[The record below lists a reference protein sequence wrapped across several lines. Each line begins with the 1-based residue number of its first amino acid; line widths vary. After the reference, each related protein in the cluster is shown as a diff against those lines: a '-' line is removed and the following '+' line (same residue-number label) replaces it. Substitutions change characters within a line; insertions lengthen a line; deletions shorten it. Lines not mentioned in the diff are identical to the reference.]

1 MTHCRH
7 IRDLRFLRIDNDP
20 RDRPA
25 VLKTDILPMLAAIGG
40 SIYTIAPIGRIPI
53 VGFAGAY
60 PNQIRIGWRNCDR
73 TDRERGL
80 LVENR
85 IKGHAVIIGF
95 ENAAVSEP
103 DVKNKWIARIDRDI
117 GNATAHYRRTD
128 GARFQVFEKNIRELR
143 RSWRGRRRNTR
154 RQRWSRVRRRGTWRR
169 AANRPGAWRSFLL
182 RQGQQVE

>member
-7 IRDLRFLRIDNDP
+7 VRELRFFWIDNEP

-25 VLKTDILPMLAAIGG
+25 ILKTDILPMLAAIGG
-40 SIYTIAPIGRIPI
+40 SIHTIVP
-53 VGFAGAY
+53 
-60 PNQIRIGWRNCDR
+60 IGWRNCDR

-95 ENAAVSEP
+95 ENAAVSEA

-128 GARFQVFEKNIRELR
+128 GARFQVFE
-143 RSWRGRRRNTR
+143 
-154 RQRWSRVRRRGTWRR
+154 
-169 AANRPGAWRSFLL
+169 
-182 RQGQQVE
+182 